1 MKIYTING
9 NTRKPV
15 DGITAGM
22 LRDSL
27 DTDFTLALTL
37 YNSDARRIKKGTVLE
52 YNGNFFDVAT
62 RTKYMN
68 GQAPFVDTTANS
80 IFCRLNRAE
89 YALDSFAVNGT
100 PAEIMT
106 AALHG
111 TPFTFG
117 KTDLT
122 GKYTIVVNETSS
134 RRAVLLTIAA
144 QLHGEIEINGYEISL
159 LAHRGSADE
168 IELLDTGVVS
178 DVQEESDDAEGT
190 TSYSITLLHK
200 VNLKAGD
207 NIHLKFDPLEIDA
220 HTRITAIEYNPYN
233 PLEVNIEVG
242 DYEMD
247 IVDSFISASN
257 EIAAAKHEFKVT
269 SEALTSRIESAE
281 GDISS
286 LEQTAESL
294 TSRITSAEGDVS
306 VLQQTAQSLT
316 SRIESAEGDI
326 SSLEQTAESLTA
338 TVRSKAD
345 KYGGTAS
352 SFSYSLTANSF
363 ELQANDETV
372 LLATSDGLEIVG
384 TVTANS
390 GVFSNCTIDS
400 TCTVN
405 GTITANKICSN
416 AGAYSSYSAT
426 GDISFIGGTSI
437 STAQYIMRVTNAQNT
452 SKKAYV
458 CVYDVQGSMNAAM
471 STISYGSS
479 GYLSTTSV
487 SIVDTTVMISGESLI
502 ISAPISAYKTASF
515 SGKVAM
521 NGGFTGRTSV
531 ASELRH
537 TERLGQNGG
546 NYAFLQ
552 FYRNSY
558 GDDFLACSLFHNYD
572 NTDFYIYSWNNGIAI
587 GAASGH
593 ENTLVGTWY
602 CNGSVIN
609 SSDRNAKNS
618 IADIDEKYSL
628 LFDALRPRMYKYND
642 GTSGRLHSGFVAQ
655 EVDEAAT
662 AAGISRS
669 EFAAVCISES
679 GTKKES
685 WGLRYEE
692 FVALNT
698 YEIQKLKARISE
710 LEAKIKA

>member
-1 MKIYTING
+1 M
-9 NTRKPV
+9 
-15 DGITAGM
+15 
-22 LRDSL
+22 
-27 DTDFTLALTL
+27 
-37 YNSDARRIKKGTVLE
+37 
-52 YNGNFFDVAT
+52 
-62 RTKYMN
+62 
-68 GQAPFVDTTANS
+68 
-80 IFCRLNRAE
+80 
-89 YALDSFAVNGT
+89 
-100 PAEIMT
+100 
-106 AALHG
+106 
-111 TPFTFG
+111 
-117 KTDLT
+117 
-122 GKYTIVVNETSS
+122 
-134 RRAVLLTIAA
+134 
-144 QLHGEIEINGYEISL
+144 
-159 LAHRGSADE
+159 
-168 IELLDTGVVS
+168 
-178 DVQEESDDAEGT
+178 
-190 TSYSITLLHK
+190 
-200 VNLKAGD
+200 
-207 NIHLKFDPLEIDA
+207 
-220 HTRITAIEYNPYN
+220 
-233 PLEVNIEVG
+233 
-242 DYEMD
+242 
-247 IVDSFISASN
+247 
-257 EIAAAKHEFKVT
+257 
-269 SEALTSRIESAE
+269 
-281 GDISS
+281 
-286 LEQTAESL
+286 
-294 TSRITSAEGDVS
+294 
-306 VLQQTAQSLT
+306 
-316 SRIESAEGDI
+316 
-326 SSLEQTAESLTA
+326 
-338 TVRSKAD
+338 RSKAD

-521 NGGFTGRTSV
+521 NGGFTGRTSA

>member
-1 MKIYTING
+1 M
-9 NTRKPV
+9 
-15 DGITAGM
+15 
-22 LRDSL
+22 
-27 DTDFTLALTL
+27 
-37 YNSDARRIKKGTVLE
+37 
-52 YNGNFFDVAT
+52 
-62 RTKYMN
+62 
-68 GQAPFVDTTANS
+68 
-80 IFCRLNRAE
+80 
-89 YALDSFAVNGT
+89 
-100 PAEIMT
+100 
-106 AALHG
+106 
-111 TPFTFG
+111 
-117 KTDLT
+117 
-122 GKYTIVVNETSS
+122 
-134 RRAVLLTIAA
+134 
-144 QLHGEIEINGYEISL
+144 
-159 LAHRGSADE
+159 
-168 IELLDTGVVS
+168 
-178 DVQEESDDAEGT
+178 
-190 TSYSITLLHK
+190 
-200 VNLKAGD
+200 
-207 NIHLKFDPLEIDA
+207 
-220 HTRITAIEYNPYN
+220 
-233 PLEVNIEVG
+233 
-242 DYEMD
+242 
-247 IVDSFISASN
+247 
-257 EIAAAKHEFKVT
+257 
-269 SEALTSRIESAE
+269 
-281 GDISS
+281 
-286 LEQTAESL
+286 
-294 TSRITSAEGDVS
+294 
-306 VLQQTAQSLT
+306 
-316 SRIESAEGDI
+316 
-326 SSLEQTAESLTA
+326 
-338 TVRSKAD
+338 RSKAD

-405 GTITANKICSN
+405 GTITANKIFSN

-452 SKKAYV
+452 SKKTYV

-710 LEAKIKA
+710 LKAKIKA

>member
-363 ELQANDETV
+363 ELQANGETV

-426 GDISFIGGTSI
+426 GDISFIGGTSV

-521 NGGFTGRTSV
+521 NGGFTGRTSA

-537 TERLGQNGG
+537 TEYLGQNGG

-558 GDDFLACSLFHNYD
+558 GSDFLACSLFHNYD

-587 GAASGH
+587 GAASGN